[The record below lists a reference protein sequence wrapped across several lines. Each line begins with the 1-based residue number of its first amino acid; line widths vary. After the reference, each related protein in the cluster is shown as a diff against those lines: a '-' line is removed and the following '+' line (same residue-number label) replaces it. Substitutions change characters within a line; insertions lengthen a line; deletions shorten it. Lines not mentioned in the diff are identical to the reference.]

1 MVNYLT
7 SPPMR
12 LLLLLRRLLGTALAL
27 VLLASVVFLLSHRQ
41 PGSGPEEQLL
51 PERGDLSGTVAGTAA
66 SRARAGQQLRHR
78 LGLDLP
84 LFYVGRKAK
93 GWRWHGTRNQYHR
106 WLGSLLRGDLGVS
119 LRSGQP
125 VAALLVSALAYTL
138 PLMAAALGLVVLAAL
153 LLGQQL
159 AALKQWWHAPVRSAL
174 VSLHSIPLFVV
185 ALGLLL
191 LFANPEVLDWFPVYS
206 NLGEETPL
214 GWARLGA
221 GAARLVLPVISLV
234 LVALPDLTLQL
245 EAALRQELR
254 ADYATTARAKGLGEG
269 QVIRRHALANA
280 LLPTITQVTELLP
293 VLVSGALVVEVVY
306 ALPGMGRLLAEAA
319 TRYDYP
325 VLIGGVLLVGTARLL
340 TLLLADGLYSW
351 ADPRIKWLA

>member
-1 MVNYLT
+1 
-7 SPPMR
+7 MR
-12 LLLLLRRLLGTALAL
+12 LLLLLRRLFGTALAL
-27 VLLASVVFLLSHRQ
+27 GVLASVVFLLSHQQ

-51 PERGDLSGTVAGTAA
+51 PERGDLSGTMAGTAA
-66 SRARAGQQLRHR
+66 AREQAVAQLRHR
-78 LGLDLP
+78 FGLDMP
-84 LFYVGRKAK
+84 LFYVSHRPDGQP
-93 GWRWHGTRNQYHR
+93 GWRWNGFHNQYHQ
-106 WLGSLLRGDLGVS
+106 WLRTLLRGDLGVS

-125 VAALLVSALAYTL
+125 VATLLIGALAYTL
-138 PLMAAALGLVVLAAL
+138 PLMAAALALVVLAAL

-159 AALKQWWHAPVRSAL
+159 AAPPRWWHGPVRSAL

-191 LFANPEVLDWFPVYS
+191 LFANPEFLDWFPVYS

-214 GWARLGA
+214 SWSQLGV
-221 GAARLVLPVISLV
+221 GSARLVLPVISLV

-254 ADYATTARAKGLGEG
+254 TDYAITARAKGLGEG
-269 QVIRRHALANA
+269 QVIRHHALANA

-351 ADPRIKWLA
+351 ADPRIRWLA